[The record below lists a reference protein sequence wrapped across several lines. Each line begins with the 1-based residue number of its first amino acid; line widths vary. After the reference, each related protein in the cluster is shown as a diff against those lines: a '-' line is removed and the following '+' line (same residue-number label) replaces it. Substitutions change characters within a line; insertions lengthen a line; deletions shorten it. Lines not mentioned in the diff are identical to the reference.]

1 MTSQIDQYYWSLDN
15 VTDLCVRQCLDD
27 SSNWVTNVE
36 SVCDGQTFN
45 VAGKLVPVDSVAGRY
60 NEGVVLACSTPK
72 SVTLI
77 NRSTNSILTCPTS
90 DLPLNFTSNADTNDE
105 SSVDG
110 DLGNPNS
117 TTLIDPATGDPIFDP
132 HDVAPST
139 DGTDDPSGGS
149 DPTYLSRYQDRD
161 WCFLMSQNI
170 VGVDPEPDCTADPS
184 NVYCTDPDSMNR
196 LVRAV

>member
-1 MTSQIDQYYWSLDN
+1 M
-15 VTDLCVRQCLDD
+15 
-27 SSNWVTNVE
+27 
-36 SVCDGQTFN
+36 
-45 VAGKLVPVDSVAGRY
+45 
-60 NEGVVLACSTPK
+60 
-72 SVTLI
+72 
-77 NRSTNSILTCPTS
+77 S
-90 DLPLNFTSNADTNDE
+90 DLSLNFTSNADTNDE

-117 TTLIDPATGDPIFDP
+117 TTPIDPATGDPIFDP

-139 DGTDDPSGGS
+139 DGTDDPSSGS
-149 DPTYLSRYQDRD
+149 DPAYLSRYQDRD